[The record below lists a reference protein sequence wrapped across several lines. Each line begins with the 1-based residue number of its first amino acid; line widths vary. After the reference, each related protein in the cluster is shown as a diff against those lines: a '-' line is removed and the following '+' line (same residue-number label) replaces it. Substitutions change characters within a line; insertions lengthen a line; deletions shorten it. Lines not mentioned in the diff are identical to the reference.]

1 MNLSLRQQA
10 RMTQSPPVFAS
21 LALAALALGLGP
33 ARAETLADAVA
44 YAYQTNPSLQSER
57 ASLRSLDE
65 SWVQARAGYAPN
77 VTASAGETS
86 YHERLNGHSF
96 YANTDSETL
105 ALVQP
110 LYTGGRLRSRL
121 TQAQAGILAGREALR
136 RSEMDVLER
145 VVAAY
150 VGVLRDEEIWKINQD
165 TVAAL
170 QQQVSDTL
178 ARFSV
183 REVTMTDV
191 AEAKARLASAQ
202 SSLANAQGALA
213 VSRAQFVN
221 VVGQP
226 PGDLAPLPEI
236 SAVPA
241 SLENAFDAAEINNPQ
256 LLQAKY
262 TEERSRARI
271 AEAKSAAL
279 PQISA
284 QLAWQHTP
292 FLPYA
297 PSQGFN
303 DAKTAMVTVSQ
314 ALFNG
319 GMIASQVRQSVEQNN
334 ADRLNIDDARQ
345 QAVLAVSTAW
355 EQLSASRSQI
365 SSYDAEVKADEFS
378 FYGNR
383 QEEKMAL
390 RTTIEV
396 LNAELELTTAQQNL
410 VRSRATEYV
419 ARAQLLQAMGVLT
432 PEALTSKV
440 AAYDPAAYFRHVQH
454 KGETPLEWPARVV
467 EKVLTPPI
475 GPNPPAAIA
484 EAHPGGSSMPPKP
497 TGEGPIRSILSTLDT
512 PPPEPK

>member
-1 MNLSLRQQA
+1 
-10 RMTQSPPVFAS
+10 MTKLQPLLAS
-21 LALAALALGLGP
+21 AALVALASGASP
-33 ARAETLADAVA
+33 ARAETLPDAVA

-57 ASLRSLDE
+57 ASLRALDE

-77 VTASAGETS
+77 ITASAGETS
-86 YHERLNGHSF
+86 YNERLNGQTQ
-96 YANTDSETL
+96 YANTNSETL

-110 LYTGGRLRSRL
+110 LYTGGKLRSRL

-136 RSEMDVLER
+136 RAEMDVLQK

-178 ARFSV
+178 ARFAV

-213 VSRAQFVN
+213 VSRAQYVE

-236 SAVPA
+236 SAVPGSIEA
-241 SLENAFDAAEINNPQ
+241 AFDAAEVSNPQ

-262 TEERSRARI
+262 SEQRSRARI
-271 AEAKSAAL
+271 AEARSQAL
-279 PQISA
+279 PQVTA

-292 FLPYA
+292 FLPYTA
-297 PSQGFN
+297 QPYN

-319 GMIASQVRQSVEQNN
+319 GQIASQVRQATEENN
-334 ADRLNIDDARQ
+334 ADRLSIDDARQ
-345 QAVLAVSTAW
+345 QAILQVSTAW

-365 SSYDAEVKADEFS
+365 TSYDAEVKADEFS

-390 RTTIEV
+390 RSTIEV

-410 VRSRATEYV
+410 VRARATEYV
-419 ARAQLLQAMGVLT
+419 ARAQLLQAMGLLN
-432 PEALTSKV
+432 PAALTSKV
-440 AAYDPAAYFRHVQH
+440 AAYDPAANFRHVQH
-454 KGETPLEWPARVV
+454 RWETPMEWPARIV

-484 EAHPGGSSMPPKP
+484 EAHAGGSPMPPKP
-497 TGEGPIRSILSTLDT
+497 IGEEPIRSILSTLDT